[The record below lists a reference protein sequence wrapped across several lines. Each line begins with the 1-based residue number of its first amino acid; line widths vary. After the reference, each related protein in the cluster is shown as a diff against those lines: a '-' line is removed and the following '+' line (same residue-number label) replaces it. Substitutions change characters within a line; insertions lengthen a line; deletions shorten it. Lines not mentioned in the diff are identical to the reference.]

1 LTLKQKTYSAIRWT
15 TIGSA
20 VRVLLQIAQLAV
32 LARLLSPA
40 DYGLMAMVSVVLALA
55 AIFADMGMNS
65 AYVQRQSV
73 SEFERSSLFWVNIA
87 VSSAFT
93 LLVLVTSPLLAYWFG
108 DARLTPLLMLAASTF
123 VISALG
129 QQIRMSAEKAMNFR
143 PLILIEVAAALLGFA
158 AAVVCAFVGLGV
170 YALLLGGVVNAASS
184 TALAWIYLANGWR
197 PLWRFRLVDVRGY
210 TRFGGALVASNFVNE
225 LNRNIDLLLG
235 GRMLGATALG
245 LYSLPRQVVF
255 QVQGVVNPV
264 VTRVGFPLVSQIQ
277 TDLPRVRVVYLKSLN
292 MTSSIN
298 APLYMG
304 LAYFAPQVVGIVLGD
319 KWLEIADLLRI
330 LAVWSLIR
338 STGNPVGS
346 LLLGMGRA
354 DLALKWNLAMLMVLP
369 PALWAG
375 SGFGTQGLAWTLLAS
390 SIVMFIPGWYVL
402 VWSQC
407 KAGLWEYCLATLKPI
422 LLAVVAIGAGYF
434 AGIAA
439 KDSYLRL
446 GIAII
451 ASVPLYLWLSYLLN
465 REWVAAMLQLGGWNS
480 TPIMDADKDF
490 AGPTRTP

>member
-1 LTLKQKTYSAIRWT
+1 MRA
-15 TIGSA
+15 
-20 VRVLLQIAQLAV
+20 LLQIAQLAV

-40 DYGLMAMVSVVLALA
+40 DYGLMSMVSVVLVLA

-73 SEFERSSLFWVNIA
+73 SEFERSSLFWLNLA
-87 VSSAFT
+87 VSGAFT
-93 LLVLVTSPLLAYWFG
+93 SLVLVTSPLLAHWFG

-143 PLILIEVAAALLGFA
+143 PLIRIEVAAALLGFA
-158 AAVVCAFVGLGV
+158 AAVIGAFVGLGV
-170 YALLLGGVVNAASS
+170 YALLLGGVVNAAGS

-197 PLWRFRLVDVRGY
+197 PLWRFRLLDVRGY
-210 TRFGGALVASNFVNE
+210 IRFGGALVASNFVNE
-225 LNRNIDLLLG
+225 LNRNVDLLLG
-235 GRMLGATALG
+235 GRMLGATDLG
-245 LYSLPRQVVF
+245 LYSVPRQVVF

-264 VTRVGFPLVSQIQ
+264 VTRVGFPLISQIQ
-277 TDLPRVRVVYLKSLN
+277 SDLPRVRAIYLKTLN
-292 MTSSIN
+292 MTASIN
-298 APLYMG
+298 APLYVG
-304 LAYFAPQVVGIVLGD
+304 LAYFAPQVVGLVLGD

-330 LAVWSLIR
+330 LAVWGFIR

-354 DLALKWNLAMLMVLP
+354 ELALTWNLAVLVVVP

-375 SGFGTQGLAWTLLAS
+375 SRFGTLGLAWALLAS
-390 SIVMFIPGWYVL
+390 SLVMFVPGWYVL

-407 KAGLWEYCLATLKPI
+407 KAGLWEYCLATLKPF
-422 LLAVVAIGAGYF
+422 LLAVVAISAGYF

-465 REWVAAMLQLGGWNS
+465 REWVAAMLQLGGWTC
-480 TPIMDADKDF
+480 TPIMNADKDLDR
-490 AGPTRTP
+490 PSRSP